1 MRSRAASDRH
11 RCSTLFSPEG
21 GCDVRNFAPD
31 HESGNHFSVS
41 AWRSYAP
48 CSRAAN
54 VESTRPVNPTEAA
67 FPAAPLLALSHPP
80 KRSRCK
86 GERAEC
92 HTPLR
97 NYLQTRLG
105 FSDADY
111 APIRESSQRLASEL
125 NALNQEAKSL
135 RLSGSDSGQLELLL
149 DDRETYIDNEV
160 YALSNE
166 LSSQK
171 KVTLEK
177 FMAQFFAPK
186 EVSIQIPQSSS
197 ATTGKAAS
205 K

>member
-1 MRSRAASDRH
+1 MFA
-11 RCSTLFSPEG
+11 TLRRITSLAIIFLFLLGAVTLPAVAQQTSSQLVP
-21 GCDVRNFAPD
+21 
-31 HESGNHFSVS
+31 
-41 AWRSYAP
+41 
-48 CSRAAN
+48 
-54 VESTRPVNPTEAA
+54 STRLK
-67 FPAAPLLALSHPP
+67 PLSLPHLYWHFLIHQSVLDA
-80 KRSRCK
+80 
-86 GERAEC
+86 RAKELNAEGKNG
-92 HTPLR
+92 TPLR

-125 NALNQEAKSL
+125 NALNQQAKSL

-166 LSSQK
+166 LSPQK